1 VRRRIVL
8 ATCGAVFAALLLAG
22 LGTLALARA
31 DARRA
36 TQEDLARQAE
46 GLAQLFEG
54 IGSPPETRAGQL
66 QTAAVRTRLSRLAR
80 TLELDDIAFLV
91 SGPRLDYQGELPA
104 GVALGPDDEDALR
117 DGQVVSGANGDTV
130 FAAAP
135 GTFTR
140 TDASGAVTTLGAFV
154 VVLTSDPSSVAA
166 PAGRWFV
173 LASIATLAL
182 AALVAVSLSRRLARP
197 VTDARDAAR
206 RIAGGDLAARVPA
219 PAANATDELADLS
232 RSINTMAEA
241 LERSRGLERQFL
253 MSVSHDLRT
262 PMASIQ
268 GYAEA
273 LTDGAIEPDR
283 AAAVILA
290 ESRRLDRLV
299 TDLLLLARLDARSF
313 TLELGP
319 VDTAAVVNAT
329 ARAFAPRAAERGI
342 EIVVQPVTGSDGAP
356 GPLVSIADGDRLAQ
370 VVANLVE
377 NALKFAHAQVDVRV
391 VPDDGWIVVS
401 VADDGPGIDAVDL
414 PHVFERLYVAKH
426 RPVAAESGSGL
437 GLAIVRELA
446 EAMGGHVSARSPVPP
461 HPSGAEIALALRPA

>member
-36 TQEDLARQAE
+36 TQADLARQAE

-66 QTAAVRTRLSRLAR
+66 QTAAIRTRLSRLAR

-91 SGPRLDYQGELPA
+91 SGPRLDYQGELPP
-104 GVALGPDDEDALR
+104 GVDLGPADEDALR
-117 DGQVVSGANGDTV
+117 DGEVVSGANGDTV

-140 TDASGAVTTLGAFV
+140 TDAAGSVTTLGAFV

-173 LASIATLAL
+173 LASIATLVL

-197 VTDARDAAR
+197 VADARDAAR
-206 RIAGGDLAARVPA
+206 RIADGDLAARVPA
-219 PAANATDELADLS
+219 PAPNATDELADLS

-273 LTDGAIEPDR
+273 LADGAIGPGR

-319 VDTAAVVNAT
+319 VDTAAVVAAT
-329 ARAFAPRAAERGI
+329 ARAFAPRAAERGV
-342 EIVVQPVTGSDGAP
+342 EIVVHPAASGDGVS
-356 GPLVSIADGDRLAQ
+356 LVSLADGDRLAQ

-377 NALKFAHAQVDVRV
+377 NALKFARSRVDVRV
-391 VPDDGWIVVS
+391 GPDRGWVVVS
-401 VADDGPGIDAVDL
+401 VADDGPGIDPDDL

-437 GLAIVRELA
+437 GLAIVRELV
-446 EAMGGHVSARSPVPP
+446 EAMGGHVSARSPAPP
-461 HPSGAEIALALRPA
+461 HAAGAEIALALRPA